1 MAGKQASEESLGGL
15 RSTSLL
21 EQHID
26 DLTILVDRPPWVPV
40 LASDSNEDLINEERV
55 AVATVPAPQAKRI
68 PWSELIAP

>member
-15 RSTSLL
+15 RISSLL

-26 DLTILVDRPPWVPV
+26 DLTILVDRPPQVP
-40 LASDSNEDLINEERV
+40 LIASDSHEDLINEERV
-55 AVATVPAPQAKRI
+55 AVATVPAPQSKRI